1 MDHTGTR
8 TAALTIRRATP
19 TDIPTIQHLSRVI
32 WPVAYGSILSAN
44 QISYMLEL
52 MYSSTSLLKQMEEHE
67 FILCHDADEPIGF
80 ASFSNVGENVF
91 KLHKIY
97 ILPERQGKGVG
108 RFMVEHILRT
118 IREKGGVAL
127 DLNVNRHNPARFFYE
142 RLGFEIIREE
152 DIDIGQGYWMN
163 DYVMRKRLR

>member
-1 MDHTGTR
+1 MDHTEAR
-8 TAALTIRRATP
+8 TSALTIRRATP

-32 WPVAYGSILSAN
+32 WPVAYGAILSAD
-44 QISYMLEL
+44 QIAYMLEL

-80 ASFSNVGENVF
+80 ASFSHVGENVF

-108 RFMVEHILRT
+108 RFMVEHILRA
-118 IREKGGVAL
+118 IQEKGGVAL